1 MKVLVLGG
9 LGYIGS
15 GMYCNM
21 HLKDYDDI
29 TIVDN
34 LYFGH
39 DKVVDMV
46 NRALKFRHE
55 TFEEEKKAFAEQ
67 SIRVFK
73 QDVREFQDYSKY
85 DVIINLAAYVGAPLC
100 NKLDPKEVK
109 SLNQTFV
116 EDLTKKLSP
125 SQLLIYPNTN
135 SSYGNSKEPICTEN
149 SPRQPLSLYAE
160 TKDNAEKAVLNFG
173 GIAYRLATV
182 CGPSIRMRWDLMVND
197 FCLKAYRDGKLDIF
211 EPHFKRNFI
220 NVIDVH
226 SALLFAIE
234 NRDKMQG
241 EVFNLGNDSGNITK
255 GELAQKICEHF
266 KAEYFV
272 SEGNDPDKRNYNV
285 SSQKL
290 YDLGFHPLLDLKST
304 INLLDI
310 YFMLQEDKNFYKDPT
325 TRNV

>member
-15 GMYCNM
+15 GMYCGL

-34 LYFGH
+34 CYFGQKDTV
-39 DKVVDMV
+39 DKI
-46 NRALKFRHE
+46 NQAIKFRND
-55 TFEEEKKAFAEQ
+55 TLKEERPNLVDQ
-67 SIRVFK
+67 RITVYK
-73 QDVREFQDYSKY
+73 QDVREFNGYHKY
-85 DVIINLAAYVGAPLC
+85 DIIINLAAYVGAPIC
-100 NKLDPKEVK
+100 NKLDPKEVI

-135 SSYGNSKEPICTEN
+135 SSYGNSQEPICTEN
-149 SPRQPLSLYAE
+149 SPRKPLSLYAE
-160 TKDNAEKAVLNFG
+160 TKDNAEKAVLDFG
-173 GIAYRLATV
+173 GIAFRLATV

-197 FCLKAYRDGKLDIF
+197 FCLKAYKDSKLDIF

-226 SALLFAIE
+226 NAMLFAIE

-241 EVFNLGNDSGNITK
+241 EVYNLGNDSGNITK
-255 GELAQKICEHF
+255 GELAQQICEHF
-266 KAEYFV
+266 KAEYTV

-290 YDLGFHPLLDLKST
+290 YNLGYRPLVDLKST
-304 INLLDI
+304 IMLLDI
-310 YFMLQEDKNFYKDPT
+310 FFMLQENKDFYKDPT